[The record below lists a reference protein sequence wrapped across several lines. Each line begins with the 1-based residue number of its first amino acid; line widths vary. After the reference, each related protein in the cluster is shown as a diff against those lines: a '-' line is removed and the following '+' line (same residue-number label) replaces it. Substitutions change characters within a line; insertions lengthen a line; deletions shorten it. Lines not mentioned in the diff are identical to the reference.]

1 MLIPVLKIGTA
12 VAIGAGIGA
21 MIGSTRSCES
31 GGCPLTANPR
41 RGAIYGGLMGLLFG
55 FVLLQPSGPSLA
67 PDSGIIEVESAAHFS
82 ETVEQPNGTVVAY
95 FHAPWCGTCR
105 RVGPVISD
113 VARNHSRDATFL
125 AVNTDDNPDVAQE
138 LSVQYLPTSIVF
150 RNGRETARFV
160 GVFDTAQLLEV
171 IHPQHTASRKPLT
184 SPH

>member
-1 MLIPVLKIGTA
+1 MLIPVLKIGAA

-55 FVLLQPSGPSLA
+55 FAFLQPSGPVLST
-67 PDSGIIEVESAAHFS
+67 DSGITEVESAAQFN
-82 ETVEQPNGTVVAY
+82 EMVEKPNETVVAY

-113 VARNHSRDATFL
+113 LSRNHSEGAVFL

-138 LSVQYLPTSIVF
+138 LEVQYLPTSIVF

-184 SPH
+184 APH